1 MYAPKQRISNIEL
14 GSYKLSLDKVR
25 TTSRVN
31 GRRGYIPRPSC
42 LDYAANMEASF
53 GKKLKQARLTA
64 HLSIPQLAALLHIN
78 KRRLQHIELNEVS
91 YDNLTPE
98 FLIDAAIVLSL
109 PTGIFLDKYHKFL
122 QGDSAAQLDNW
133 LRANYPSYAEAQ
145 RQLGVSEFGL
155 SSWRAGKYP
164 VPRWLYEKM
173 TNK

>member
-1 MYAPKQRISNIEL
+1 
-14 GSYKLSLDKVR
+14 
-25 TTSRVN
+25 
-31 GRRGYIPRPSC
+31 
-42 LDYAANMEASF
+42 MEVSF

-98 FLIDAAIVLSL
+98 FLTDVAIVLSL

-145 RQLGVSEFGL
+145 RQPNRTSLCNTDFAEAAQSIRFFAVHRFVSATLPPRG
-155 SSWRAGKYP
+155 
-164 VPRWLYEKM
+164 RWLPPKRVRPRARAPR
-173 TNK
+173 

>member
-1 MYAPKQRISNIEL
+1 
-14 GSYKLSLDKVR
+14 
-25 TTSRVN
+25 
-31 GRRGYIPRPSC
+31 
-42 LDYAANMEASF
+42 MEVSF

-91 YDNLTPE
+91 YDSLTPE
-98 FLIDAAIVLSL
+98 FLTDAAIALSL
-109 PTGIFLDKYHKFL
+109 PVGVFLDKYHKFL
-122 QGDSAAQLDNW
+122 QGDSATQLDNW

-145 RQLGVSEFGL
+145 RQLSVSEFGL